1 MFPCFSPK
9 FPPQYSYEI
18 SPQNSI
24 SIVISIVITEQ
35 SVYLSGN
42 TKLGL
47 DLTVSVDRGAKAG
60 PETQVAVA
68 AKEALGGRNSADGPY
83 AGAGQR
89 VLDTLVLVEGG
100 RRPKEA
106 RQEPLGAL
114 RTWRKHER
122 QLGGGRSKVHH
133 QKTLISLIE

>member
-18 SPQNSI
+18 SRQNSI
-24 SIVISIVITEQ
+24 SIVIGPVITEQ

-47 DLTVSVDRGAKAG
+47 DLTVGVDRGAQAG

-68 AKEALGGRNSADGPY
+68 AKEALGGRNAADGPY

-122 QLGGGRSKVHH
+122 QLGVAGHR
-133 QKTLISLIE
+133 LIIRKH